1 MDQNLHSGIAAGDA
15 AVNPHTAKSDL
26 LRKLNDAYEVLIQA
40 FGHFDEAA
48 RHSEVLA
55 TKQKSKKK
63 FRTWLIVTVVIYC
76 WLMSANSASL
86 VLFLIPAALALGYD
100 RARKGVL
107 EAERMV
113 KAYQET
119 GERILNQNTEQLS
132 FIPEEYRYPQAV
144 EYLMKYLR
152 EDRADTMRE
161 AYKLYDNQC
170 LQWKMDQYL
179 SETARQAAVQ
189 SAYLASIRRGVIIT
203 SAMTTASAVHNL
215 FSDN

>member
-15 AVNPHTAKSDL
+15 VVNPHAAKSDL
-26 LRKLNDAYEVLIQA
+26 LRNLNAAYEVLIQA

-48 RHSEVLA
+48 RHSEVMA
-55 TKQKSKKK
+55 TKLESKKK
-63 FRTWLIVTVVIYC
+63 LRTWLIVAVVLAGILPGYAR
-76 WLMSANSASL
+76 L
-86 VLFLIPAALALGYD
+86 LFFTIAVALGWGYN
-100 RARKGVL
+100 RAKRDAS

-119 GERILNQNTEQLS
+119 GERFLNQNAEPLS

-152 EDRADTMRE
+152 EDRGDTMRE
-161 AYKLYDNQC
+161 AYKLYDDQC